1 MPKTPSAGFTAEKNK
16 QESSSLIHLYEVEYT
31 PDTYLYFC
39 DYDQDVTYPA
49 VSGGQLYVKFPI
61 SHDQLSEN
69 SDGSVDQVRVSA
81 ANADRILGG
90 YVELY
95 NGLRGMRVN
104 IKTVF
109 ISLLDDASAYIE
121 DTFVVDS
128 CVIGE
133 TEVSLLCT
141 SRLDVMDVQL
151 PGRRFL
157 NRCPWTFKGT
167 ICLYS
172 GAGTTCDKSLTAC
185 QVFLNDKRFG
195 GFPGCRMYRSL

>member
-1 MPKTPSAGFTAEKNK
+1 MPKQPSAGFTAEKNK
-16 QESSSLIHLYEVEYT
+16 QESSSLIHLYEIEYET
-31 PDTYLYFC
+31 DDYLYFC
-39 DYDQDVTYPA
+39 DYDQDVTFPA
-49 VSGGQLYVKFPI
+49 VSGGQLYAKFPI

-69 SDGSVDQVRVSA
+69 SDGSVDQVRVSV
-81 ANADRILGG
+81 ANADRTLGG

-109 ISLLDDASAYIE
+109 VTLLDDASACIE

-128 CVIGE
+128 GVITE
-133 TEVSLLCT
+133 TECSLLCT
-141 SRLDVMDVQL
+141 SRLDVLDVQL

-167 ICLYS
+167 TCLYS
-172 GAGTTCDKSLTAC
+172 GSGTVCDKSLTTC
-185 QVFLNDKRFG
+185 QAFNNVERFG